1 MADNGDARRVRRNA
15 AQLVEEYLRSGV
27 TQRVFC
33 ESHAVASSSFYKAL
47 SRYREPSST
56 LPTPVETAFAAVT
69 IDAPEPERW
78 DVEIELSP
86 SVFIRM
92 RTR

>member
-1 MADNGDARRVRRNA
+1 M
-15 AQLVEEYLRSGV
+15 VEAYLRSGV

-33 ESHAVASSSFYKAL
+33 ESHGLALSSFYKAL
-47 SRYREPSST
+47 SRYRDVDPT
-56 LPTPVETAFAAVT
+56 LPVSVDAPFAAVT

-92 RTR
+92 RTG